1 MLPSENSS
9 KSTNDQ
15 DDPQEIFK
23 MLIDL
28 VSIFAFFV
36 VRGCGWAN
44 LFASYSAL
52 YHTILDFYALFPV
65 QVPHTCFPI
74 PPSRFFLGNFNNV
87 PPLKKR
93 RLSIIKSWHLHHQRL
108 CIVHDKTFILK
119 KNLYIHDFLSV
130 QRTYSCII
138 SCSHYN
144 STVISPLSLNF
155 IMTKLRNS
163 CYMNI
168 LIYRRVLLKLFIAYK
183 YISFIN
189 NFILSQR

>member
-1 MLPSENSS
+1 MDELIFLLPIQLFITLYLTFMLFSQLRYHFPEFLSS
-9 KSTNDQ
+9 LT
-15 DDPQEIFK
+15 
-23 MLIDL
+23 
-28 VSIFAFFV
+28 
-36 VRGCGWAN
+36 
-44 LFASYSAL
+44 
-52 YHTILDFYALFPV
+52 
-65 QVPHTCFPI
+65 PHTCFPI

-130 QRTYSCII
+130 QSTSSCII
-138 SCSHYN
+138 SCSHYH

-183 YISFIN
+183 YITV
-189 NFILSQR
+189 L